1 MKSHRTRFKSDD
13 IFVCILVCVCVSLMC
28 LSLTSSSLTFYPQ
41 SLVCSAS
48 SSLSF
53 AACKRREGKKK
64 KKKKKRGM
72 VLESDFGGVATNAHV
87 SRAVETDREQ
97 IFTMLSGVLP
107 RRPV

>member
-1 MKSHRTRFKSDD
+1 MHFS
-13 IFVCILVCVCVSLMC
+13 VCVCITDVFELN
-28 LSLTSSSLTFYPQ
+28 SLTFYPQ

-72 VLESDFGGVATNAHV
+72 VLESDFGGLQQTHMSA
-87 SRAVETDREQ
+87 EQ
-97 IFTMLSGVLP
+97 
-107 RRPV
+107 